1 MLSGLTAVAR
11 VRGIVTA
18 KLTRLKPTK
27 VFLGG
32 VDIVRYEV
40 CAVVVVTI
48 ASNVIVIVAAV
59 VITAMA

>member
-18 KLTRLKPTK
+18 KLTRLKPTDA
-27 VFLGG
+27 FLG

-48 ASNVIVIVAAV
+48 ASSVIVIVAAV
-59 VITAMA
+59 VITTMA